1 MRRACAAT
9 LVLLSLTACVSTGR
23 VGVVTR
29 SGASPARLVTG
40 AHPYEEVGP
49 ASARA
54 CRYFILAVVPFGD
67 STLSTAINDALENTG
82 GDALLNATVSS
93 SLFGFIP
100 YYNVLAFACSSISGT
115 AIRFTVDSPSPGIQ
129 P

>member
-1 MRRACAAT
+1 MCRVCTVTIA
-9 LVLLSLTACVSTGR
+9 LLSLTACVSTGGL
-23 VGVVTR
+23 GVVTK
-29 SGASPARLVTG
+29 SGASPAELVTG

-49 ASARA
+49 ASGRA
-54 CRYFILAVVPFGD
+54 CRYFVLAVVPFGD
-67 STLSTAINDALENTG
+67 SALSTAINDALEGAG

-100 YYNVLAFACSSISGT
+100 YYNVFAFACSSVSGT
-115 AIRFTVDSPSPGIQ
+115 AIRFTADSPSPGIQ